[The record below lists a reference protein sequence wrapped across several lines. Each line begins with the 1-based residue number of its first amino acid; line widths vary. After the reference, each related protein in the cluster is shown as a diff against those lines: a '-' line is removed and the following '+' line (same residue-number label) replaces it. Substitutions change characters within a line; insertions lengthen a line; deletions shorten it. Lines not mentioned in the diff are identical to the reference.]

1 MQAGHAKKLV
11 PIILSLDRYD
21 NNPAA
26 WQPLKER
33 VEQMTI
39 GLDNLILDCVL
50 NLALDYDL
58 SHSTALGLNRWSIV
72 L

>member
-39 GLDNLILDCVL
+39 GLDNLIRALPEPYTCRLEKLLTSL
-50 NLALDYDL
+50 N
-58 SHSTALGLNRWSIV
+58 GGWEN
-72 L
+72 